1 MLDTTASNSR
11 PLFLDV
17 ERSVSG
23 RAWRTRLR
31 LDGEAQ
37 ALAISQIHGHGDLLA
52 RVLAGRGV
60 TQETAPAYLDPTLR
74 ALMPDPFLLQDMEP
88 AVERLAR
95 AVEAGEQIAI
105 FGDYDVDGAASSALF
120 VEFLEAAQCPRPFL
134 HIPDRILEGY
144 GPNAEAIA
152 HLRARGASLLVT
164 LDCGT
169 TSHAAL
175 AGARE
180 SGLDVI
186 VIDHHQA
193 PEVLPDAIVVN
204 PNRADDLS
212 GLGRLCAA
220 GVVFM
225 TLAALSRALRRR
237 GFWTTAR
244 PEPDLLAGL
253 DLVALATVADV
264 AALQGLNRAFVVK
277 GLAVMR
283 SRARVGLAA
292 LLDAARVDAPPRPY
306 HLGFVL
312 GPRIN
317 AGGRIGDAALGA
329 RLLTLR
335 DPIEAARIAAE
346 LDRLNVERQALERA
360 TLEEAEAAAD
370 RQLMRSNNLSCLVV
384 AGEDWHPGI
393 VGIIAS
399 RLKDKFKIP
408 SFVLV
413 QNGET
418 LTGSARD
425 STGVDL
431 GRVVRRAVDE
441 GLLTKGGGHAAAAG
455 VTLTRDRLEAFRAFV
470 NEELAEAVAQARVG
484 DALLVDA
491 SSTARGVTVELAREL
506 ERAGPFGAGNPEP
519 LFVFP
524 DHRIVDAAIVGAD
537 HVRARLQS
545 GDGARLD
552 AIAFRAVGTELGDAL
567 LRGRGQSLHVAAR
580 IGVSAFRGVERAETR
595 IVDLA
600 WPWPARRE
608 FVAADLQIS

>member
-1 MLDTTASNSR
+1 MLDKIAGSDR
-11 PLFLDV
+11 PPFLGV
-17 ERSVSG
+17 ERSISG
-23 RAWRTRLR
+23 RVWRARLR
-31 LDGEAQ
+31 PHDEAQ
-37 ALAISQIHGHGDLLA
+37 AAAIGQIHGHGDALS

-60 TQETAPAYLDPTLR
+60 TQETAAAFLDPTLR
-74 ALMPDPFLLQDMEP
+74 ALMPDPLLLQDMDA

-95 AVEAGEQIAI
+95 AVEIGERIAV
-105 FGDYDVDGAASSALF
+105 FGDYDVDGATSSALF
-120 VEFLEAAQCPRPFL
+120 VEFLEAAGCPRPFL

-152 HLRARGASLLVT
+152 ELRARGASLLVT

-175 AGARE
+175 ASARA

-193 PEVLPDAIVVN
+193 SEALPDAIVVN

-212 GLGRLCAA
+212 GLGHLCAA
-220 GVVFM
+220 GVAF
-225 TLAALSRALRRR
+225 LALVALARELRGR
-237 GFWTTAR
+237 GHWTNAR
-244 PEPDLLAGL
+244 PQPDLLAGL

-264 AALQGLNRAFVVK
+264 ARLQGLNRAFVAK

-283 SRARVGLAA
+283 GRARIGLSA
-292 LLDAARVDAPPRPY
+292 LLDAARVDGAPRAY

-335 DPIEAARIAAE
+335 DPVEAARIAAE
-346 LDRLNVERQALERA
+346 LDRLNVERQALEKA
-360 TLEEAEAAAD
+360 TLEEAEAEAD
-370 RQLMRSNNLSCLVV
+370 RQLMRSNRLSCLVV
-384 AGEDWHPGI
+384 AADGWHPGI
-393 VGIIAS
+393 VGIVAS

-408 SFVLV
+408 AFVIAKT
-413 QNGET
+413 GEICS
-418 LTGSARD
+418 GSGRG
-425 STGVDL
+425 SSGVDL
-431 GRVVRRAVDE
+431 GRTVRLAVE
-441 GLLTKGGGHAAAAG
+441 AGLLLKGGGHAMAAG
-455 VTLTRDRLEAFRAFV
+455 VTLASDRIDAFRAFMDDALQEDV
-470 NEELAEAVAQARVG
+470 ERARDA
-484 DALLVDA
+484 DALLVDGA
-491 SSTARGVTVELAREL
+491 LTARGASVEFAREL

-524 DHRIVDAAIVGAD
+524 DHRILDAAVVGST
-537 HVRARLQS
+537 HVRARIQS

-552 AIAFRAVGTELGDAL
+552 AIAFRAVGTPVGEAL
-567 LRGRGQSLHVAAR
+567 LQGRGRLLHVAAR
-580 IGVSAFRGVERAETR
+580 SGANVFRGAERVETR

-600 WPWPARRE
+600 HPDRE
-608 FVAADLQIS
+608 TW

>member
-1 MLDTTASNSR
+1 MPDTIAATDTR
-11 PLFLDV
+11 PFFLDV

-23 RAWRTRLR
+23 RAWRARLQPAEEGR
-31 LDGEAQ
+31 
-37 ALAISQIHGHGDLLA
+37 ALAISQAHGHADLLA

-60 TQETAPAYLDPTLR
+60 TQDTAASYLDPTLR
-74 ALMPDPFLLQDMEP
+74 ELMPDPLTLQDMEA

-95 AVEAGEQIAI
+95 AIEAGEQIAV
-105 FGDYDVDGAASSALF
+105 FGDYDVDGAASSALL
-120 VEFLEAAQCPRPFL
+120 VEFLEAAQCPPPFL

-144 GPNAEAIA
+144 GPNVEAIA
-152 HLRARGASLLVT
+152 SLRARGASLLVT

-169 TSHAAL
+169 TSHEAL
-175 AGARE
+175 AAARA

-186 VIDHHQA
+186 VVDHHQA
-193 PEVLPDAIVVN
+193 PELLPPAIVVN

-225 TLAALSRALRRR
+225 ALAALSRALRRR
-237 GFWTTAR
+237 GRWTSAR

-283 SRARVGLAA
+283 GRARVGLAA
-292 LLDAARVDAPPRPY
+292 LLDAARIDAAPRPY

-329 RLLTLR
+329 RLLTMR
-335 DPIEAARIAAE
+335 DPGEAARIAAE
-346 LDRLNVERQALERA
+346 LDRLNQERQALEKA
-360 TLEEAEAAAD
+360 TLEEAEASAD
-370 RQLMRSNNLSCLVV
+370 EQLMRSNNLACLVV
-384 AGEDWHPGI
+384 AGPDWHPGI
-393 VGIIAS
+393 VGIVAS

-408 SFVLV
+408 SFAIAKT
-413 QNGET
+413 GEF
-418 LTGSARD
+418 LTGSGRAL
-425 STGVDL
+425 SGVDL
-431 GRVVRRAVDE
+431 GRAVRRAVEE
-441 GLLTKGGGHAAAAG
+441 GISTKGGGHAMAAG
-455 VTLTRDRLEAFRAFV
+455 VTLAPDRLEAFRAFMNDV
-470 NEELAEAVAQARVG
+470 LAESVARARAG
-484 DALLVDA
+484 DALLIDG
-491 SSTARGVTVELAREL
+491 SLTARGACVELAREL
-506 ERAGPFGAGNPEP
+506 EQAGPFGAGNPEP

-524 DHRIVDAAIVGAD
+524 DHRIADSAVVGSD
-537 HVRARLQS
+537 HMRVRLQS

-552 AIAFRAVGTELGDAL
+552 AIAFRAVGTDLGDAL
-567 LRGRGQSLHVAAR
+567 LRGKGQSLHVAAR
-580 IGVSAFRGVERAETR
+580 LATNVFRGAERVETR

-600 WPWPARRE
+600 RPER
-608 FVAADLQIS
+608 S

>member
-1 MLDTTASNSR
+1 MLDAIASNNTPR
-11 PLFLDV
+11 LFLDV
-17 ERSVSG
+17 ERSISG
-23 RAWRTRLR
+23 RAWRTRLQPAE
-31 LDGEAQ
+31 EAR
-37 ALAISQIHGHGDLLA
+37 ALAISQTHGHGDLLA

-60 TQETAPAYLDPTLR
+60 THETAASYLDPTLR
-74 ALMPDPFLLQDMEP
+74 ELMPDPLTLQDMEG

-95 AVEAGEQIAI
+95 AIESGEQIAV
-105 FGDYDVDGAASSALF
+105 FGDYDVDGAASSALL
-120 VEFLEAAQCPRPFL
+120 VEFFEAAQCPPPFL

-152 HLRARGASLLVT
+152 NLRERGASLLVT

-175 AGARE
+175 AGARAA
-180 SGLDVI
+180 GLDVI

-193 PEVLPDAIVVN
+193 PEILPDALVVN

-237 GFWTTAR
+237 GFWTSAR

-283 SRARVGLAA
+283 GRARVGLAA
-292 LLDAARVDAPPRPY
+292 LFDAARVDGPPRSY

-335 DPIEAARIAAE
+335 DPIEAARVAAE
-346 LDRLNVERQALERA
+346 LDRLNVERQGLERA
-360 TLEEAEAAAD
+360 TLEAAEAAAD
-370 RQLMRSNNLSCLVV
+370 AQLMRSNNLSCLVV

-393 VGIIAS
+393 VGIVAS

-408 SFVLV
+408 SFAIAKT
-413 QNGET
+413 GEF
-418 LTGSARD
+418 LTGSGRAL
-425 STGVDL
+425 SGVDL
-431 GRVVRRAVDE
+431 GRAVRRAVEE
-441 GLLTKGGGHAAAAG
+441 GILEKGGGHAMAAG
-455 VTLTRDRLEAFRAFV
+455 VTLARDRLETFRAFM
-470 NEELAEAVAQARVG
+470 NDALADSVARSRAG

-491 SSTARGVTVELAREL
+491 SLTARGASVELAREL
-506 ERAGPFGAGNPEP
+506 EQAGPFGAGNPEP

-524 DHRIVDAAIVGAD
+524 DHRIVDAAVVGAD

-545 GDGARLD
+545 GDGARLE
-552 AIAFRAVGTELGDAL
+552 AMAFRAVGTELGDAL
-567 LRGRGQSLHVAAR
+567 LRGRGQSMHVAAR
-580 IGVSAFRGVERAETR
+580 LGASVFRGVERAETR

-600 WPWPARRE
+600 WPGRVFANRS
-608 FVAADLQIS
+608 AS

>member
-1 MLDTTASNSR
+1 MLDTPAATDTR

-17 ERSVSG
+17 ERSVTG
-23 RAWRTRLR
+23 RVWRARLHPAE
-31 LDGEAQ
+31 EAR
-37 ALAISQIHGHGDLLA
+37 ALAISQAHGHGDLLA

-60 TQETAPAYLDPTLR
+60 TQETAASYLDPTLR
-74 ALMPDPFLLQDMEP
+74 ELMPDPLVLQDMES
-88 AVERLAR
+88 AVDRLVR
-95 AVEAGEQIAI
+95 AVETGEQIAV
-105 FGDYDVDGAASSALF
+105 FGDYDVDGAAASALL
-120 VEFLEAAQCPRPFL
+120 VEFLEATQGPPPFL

-152 HLRARGASLLVT
+152 NLRERGARLLVT

-175 AGARE
+175 AGARAL
-180 SGLDVI
+180 GLDVI

-237 GFWTTAR
+237 GFWTSAR
-244 PEPDLLAGL
+244 QEPDLLAGL

-283 SRARVGLAA
+283 GRARIGLAA

-329 RLLTLR
+329 RLLTIR
-335 DPIEAARIAAE
+335 DPVEAARIAAE
-346 LDRLNVERQALERA
+346 LDRLNQERQALERA
-360 TLEEAEAAAD
+360 TLEQAEAAAD
-370 RQLMRSNNLSCLVV
+370 AQLMRSNNPACLVV
-384 AGEDWHPGI
+384 AGPDWHPGI
-393 VGIIAS
+393 VGIVAS

-408 SFVLV
+408 AFAIANS
-413 QNGET
+413 GEFF
-418 LTGSARD
+418 TGSGRG

-431 GRVVRRAVDE
+431 GRAVRRAVE
-441 GLLTKGGGHAAAAG
+441 KGILEKGGGHAMAAG
-455 VTLTRDRLEAFRAFV
+455 VTLALDRLEAFRAFM
-470 NEELAEAVAQARVG
+470 NEELAEPVARARAS
-484 DALLVDA
+484 DALLIDA
-491 SSTARGVTVELAREL
+491 SLTARGASVELAREL
-506 ERAGPFGAGNPEP
+506 ERAGPYGAGNPEP
-519 LFVFP
+519 LFVLP
-524 DHRIVDAAIVGAD
+524 DHRIADAALVGAD
-537 HVRARLQS
+537 HVRVRLQA

-552 AIAFRAVGTELGDAL
+552 AIAFRAVGSEIGDAL
-567 LRGRGQSLHVAAR
+567 LRGRGQSMHVAAR
-580 IGVSAFRGVERAETR
+580 LATNVFRGSERVETR
-595 IVDLA
+595 IFDLA
-600 WPWPARRE
+600 HPARLGSASANSR
-608 FVAADLQIS
+608 LS